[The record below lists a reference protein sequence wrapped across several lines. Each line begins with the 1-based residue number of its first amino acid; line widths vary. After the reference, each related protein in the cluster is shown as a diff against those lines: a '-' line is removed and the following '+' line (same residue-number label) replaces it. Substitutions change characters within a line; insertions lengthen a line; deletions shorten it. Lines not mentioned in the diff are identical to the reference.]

1 MHPALKNIESQ
12 RVWEKYLPGWAIQ
25 ILHVRFRAQFSFPR
39 STQILG
45 FPMFFGIGTT
55 GALHSLGS
63 VTHSMIPASA
73 HLPHSVPV
81 SEGKQ
86 CFWLGWYLKGQHS
99 HVIFTG
105 SQFNRLVSPN
115 RFASSSSIL
124 ATRPVVNCPHTVIHL
139 LDWQELLQMME
150 VT

>member
-25 ILHVRFRAQFSFPR
+25 ILHVRFRTQFSFFR

-45 FPMFFGIGTT
+45 FPMFFSTGTT

-63 VTHSMIPASA
+63 VTHSIIPA

-86 CFWLGWYLKGQHS
+86 FFWLGWYLKGQHS

-115 RFASSSSIL
+115 RFASSSSFL
-124 ATRPVVNCPHTVIHL
+124 ATRPVVNCPRTVIHL
-139 LDWQELLQMME
+139 LDWQELLEMME